1 MRRFLSCLALAVAFG
16 HPCAAE
22 TVLYSTAASQNR
34 IDAFHVGGDG
44 MPEPSPFEQQATKSP
59 SPRRLV
65 VRGCN
70 LYVAET
76 ERVEVF
82 RIRSNGHLQF
92 AGSTNPLKGSN
103 PHDIEIA
110 ANGQMLYVPVR
121 QQGALASYPLD
132 EQGIPTNDGNPT
144 SCVYAPGGAFW
155 EDIEIS
161 PTNIYA
167 VHSDRVMVYGLDERG
182 QIRSAQAH
190 GTDGAPLPVD
200 DNGNG
205 TIDPNE
211 ETCPE
216 YNSVPAP
223 IRNCDE
229 LRTKPVL
236 DRDCWFSVRK
246 KLGGG
251 TGLLLANQPTQQTL
265 IIGMQF
271 THRLVA
277 YTLDATGN
285 LQNLNPDGTLPKSEV
300 KKARKKEKRSNRT
313 DEYIRY
319 IGVTGFQPPDTSEIT
334 IYGVAYVGETDTFRL
349 DDAGKL
355 TKSRTSQN
363 HRDRTSSP
371 TRSTV
376 ATNGQGN
383 PVLYVAAGERD
394 RVQVY
399 RLFPQG
405 DIPPSEGPEME
416 TDELG
421 GSYPNDVVLAD
432 ITSCD

>member
-22 TVLYSTAASQNR
+22 TVLYATAASQNR

-44 MPEPSPFEQQATKSP
+44 MPVPAPFEQQATKSK

-92 AGSTNPLKGSN
+92 AGSTKPLKGSN

-110 ANGQMLYVPVR
+110 ANGRMLYVPVR

-132 EQGIPTNDGNPT
+132 EQGIPTNDGDPL
-144 SCVYAPGGAFW
+144 SCVYAPGSAFW
-155 EDIEIS
+155 EDIEVS
-161 PTNIYA
+161 SSNIYA
-167 VHSDRVMVYGLDERG
+167 VHSDRVMVYGLDELG
-182 QIRSAQAH
+182 LIRSAQAE
-190 GTDGAPLPVD
+190 GSDT
-200 DNGNG
+200 NGNG
-205 TIDPNE
+205 TIDPDE

-216 YNSVPAP
+216 YNAVPAP
-223 IRNCDE
+223 VRNCDE

-236 DRDCWFSVRK
+236 NRDCWFSVRK

-251 TGLLLANQPTQQTL
+251 TGLLLVNQPTQQTL

-271 THRLVA
+271 THRLVG

-285 LQNLNPDGTLPKSEV
+285 LQNLNPDGTLSKKEV

-319 IGVTGFQPPDTSEIT
+319 IGVTGYQPPDTSETT

-355 TKSRTSQN
+355 SKTPTGQT
-363 HRDRTSSP
+363 HRDRTSSS

-376 ATNGQGN
+376 AVNAQGN
-383 PVLYVAAGERD
+383 PVLYVAGGERD

-399 RLFPQG
+399 QLFSPQG
-405 DIPPSEGPEME
+405 GIPAGEGPEME